1 MLFRSVLLG
10 TLVILITCSTLSFLS
25 YKKSAGLI
33 EASYIDKIQ
42 SDISFLD
49 ETLKN
54 LLENAKR
61 NANLIAGYAHIKED
75 MVAEDFARMNELFE
89 LVAENSP
96 EIINILYSAGDK
108 IHIYPYTDMLDGLVP
123 SDLKGYTEYID
134 SPNFEW
140 EGPYIDEATVFAFL
154 N

>member
-1 MLFRSVLLG
+1 MERQQESVLTKQHWKDSILFKGVLLG

-61 NANLIAGYAHIKED
+61 NANLIAVYAHIKED
-75 MVAEDFARMNELFE
+75 MVADNFARMK
-89 LVAENSP
+89 A
-96 EIINILYSAGDK
+96 
-108 IHIYPYTDMLDGLVP
+108 
-123 SDLKGYTEYID
+123 
-134 SPNFEW
+134 
-140 EGPYIDEATVFAFL
+140 
-154 N
+154 